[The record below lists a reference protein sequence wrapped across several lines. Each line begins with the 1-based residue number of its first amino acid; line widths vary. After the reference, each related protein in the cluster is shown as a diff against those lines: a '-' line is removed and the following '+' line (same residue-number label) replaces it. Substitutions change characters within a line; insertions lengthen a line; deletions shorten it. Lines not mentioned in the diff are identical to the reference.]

1 MVRRDIGGYTYYTTE
16 ADAMKAVK
24 TSDDGVAFEG
34 GLGWYVYSKKEYAEN
49 PRKRI
54 FGF

>member
-1 MVRRDIGGYTYYTTE
+1 MAKRQILSYTYYDNKPE
-16 ADAMKAVK
+16 AARQVK
-24 TSDDGVAFEG
+24 TSDDILAYEV
-34 GLGWYVYSKKEYAEN
+34 GLGWYVYSKKEYANN